1 MVDNIGHPVVKINPL
16 LSQGLTIL
24 RKQQLRLSGSTE
36 SLKIM
41 KTMLLEKVQGQ
52 LSNLAWW
59 SNRKI
64 AIASQCDAAKQEI
77 IASFEKLEE
86 DWERTSNHLNLA
98 SNSLRSW
105 EAFTAR
111 CYWKGVSALITSEGW
126 RMEKR
131 SYRPAEDEFNA
142 SLNYLYGMLYNQV
155 ESALTCAGLDSQIGL
170 WHRDNYQTP
179 SLSFDAIE
187 PLRPKIDRLLAE
199 MIMTGKIEPSWFET
213 NEKYGYLAGKKGKA
227 VLITSFNNL
236 LEERIKM
243 NGKITAFK
251 NHILQMGYYIKNVI
265 QNNSSHES

>member
-1 MVDNIGHPVVKINPL
+1 
-16 LSQGLTIL
+16 
-24 RKQQLRLSGSTE
+24 
-36 SLKIM
+36 
-41 KTMLLEKVQGQ
+41 
-52 LSNLAWW
+52 
-59 SNRKI
+59 
-64 AIASQCDAAKQEI
+64 
-77 IASFEKLEE
+77 
-86 DWERTSNHLNLA
+86 
-98 SNSLRSW
+98 
-105 EAFTAR
+105 
-111 CYWKGVSALITSEGW
+111 
-126 RMEKR
+126 
-131 SYRPAEDEFNA
+131 
-142 SLNYLYGMLYNQV
+142 
-155 ESALTCAGLDSQIGL
+155 LTCAGLDSQIGL